1 MHHRDGQIVLFPN
14 SQSSQSSKAPCAE
27 LILCATHE
35 PWTLGEDSW
44 GTVHTL
50 SAENLNLSYQTF
62 TAINSLDVMSPD
74 NVRQILEEAGEGEEY
89 LSSNQAM
96 MELILAFREPEAR
109 QQYTQERSDDEED
122 SDYET
127 ESGSS

>member
-1 MHHRDGQIVLFPN
+1 
-14 SQSSQSSKAPCAE
+14 
-27 LILCATHE
+27 
-35 PWTLGEDSW
+35 
-44 GTVHTL
+44 
-50 SAENLNLSYQTF
+50 
-62 TAINSLDVMSPD
+62 MSPD

-89 LSSNQAM
+89 LSSNQAIV
-96 MELILAFREPEAR
+96 ELILAFREPEAR